1 MSKFP
6 KQGIPFESE
15 GQFLGFLPDK
25 DGKLKYLRW
34 QAGADIFSGKIPKSL
49 RSALYRTL
57 KPGDTVQIC
66 GEREVDPHKGRE
78 KWVLYRVVPLGE
90 RAGGLSS
97 ASGAEAASEPVAP
110 NITDI
115 KGDIKGT
122 DIKGKVLVCQKSDC
136 YRRGAGAVMQ
146 ALNSHLAAYSG
157 SICVQGVGCMKD
169 CKRGPHVVFMPDKAR
184 YSGVSPQGIPD
195 LLERHFA
202 IASRVQQV
210 ETAASSQCP
219 R

>member
-15 GQFLGFLPDK
+15 GRFLGFLPDK
-25 DGKLKYLRW
+25 DGKLKYLSW
-34 QAGADIFSGKIPKSL
+34 QAGADIFSGKIPKPL

-57 KPGDTVQIC
+57 KPGDILQIC
-66 GEREVDPHKGRE
+66 GEREVDLHKGRE

-90 RAGGLSS
+90 RVECSS
-97 ASGAEAASEPVAP
+97 STVDAASGAEPAPEPVAP
-110 NITDI
+110 NITP
-115 KGDIKGT
+115 
-122 DIKGKVLVCQKSDC
+122 IKGKVLVCQKSDC

-184 YSGVSPQGIPD
+184 YSGVSPQGIPA
-195 LLERHFA
+195 LLERHFP
-202 IASRVQQV
+202 IAASPVQQV
-210 ETAASSQCP
+210 EATASP
-219 R
+219 

>member
-34 QAGADIFSGKIPKSL
+34 QAGADVFSGKIPKSL

-90 RAGGLSS
+90 KAEGMSLTTAP
-97 ASGAEAASEPVAP
+97 ASGGETEPVVP
-110 NITDI
+110 
-115 KGDIKGT
+115 KV
-122 DIKGKVLVCQKSDC
+122 KGKVLVCQKSDC

-146 ALNSHLAAYSG
+146 ALNAHLAAYSG